1 MRESSRG
8 RTTRVKRMPP
18 TYAIVL
24 GSALYE
30 FRKRV
35 VVHGG
40 DGTALG
46 G

>member
-8 RTTRVKRMPP
+8 GTTRVKRMPP

-30 FRKRV
+30 FSKRV

>member
-1 MRESSRG
+1 
-8 RTTRVKRMPP
+8 MPP
-18 TYAIVL
+18 THAIVL

-30 FRKRV
+30 FSKRV